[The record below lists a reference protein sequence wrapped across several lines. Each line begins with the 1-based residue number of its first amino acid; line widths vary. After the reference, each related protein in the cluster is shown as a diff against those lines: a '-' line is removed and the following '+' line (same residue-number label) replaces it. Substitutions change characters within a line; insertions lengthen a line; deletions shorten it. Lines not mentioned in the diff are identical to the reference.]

1 MMMGVSAA
9 QRGLQSAVA
18 HYGQMKQAAGSGMGT
33 LNDADNFLVFKV
45 ADSERDLEEMRT
57 RANSILWN
65 LDNTLSP

>member
-1 MMMGVSAA
+1 MMMGVNALQTA
-9 QRGLQSAVA
+9 LQSAVA
-18 HYGQMKQAAGSGMGT
+18 HYGQMKQQGMGT

-45 ADSERDLEEMRT
+45 ADTERDLQEMRT